1 MPLSTTAILL
11 AAGESRRM
19 GRLKALLPWQGT
31 TLLAH
36 QLASL
41 LEAGVQQVIVV
52 LGHQSKSLKPVVDGQ
67 QGAIWVLNPDYLEG
81 KTTSLKAGL
90 SRINPQ
96 ETSNVLILNVDQPR
110 SPGIIRRVL
119 DRHAS
124 GRSLISIPV
133 YRHKG
138 GHPVVIST
146 ALLGELLAITEDTQ
160 GLKAVMRRHE
170 ADTLRPDLDDP
181 EILWD
186 LNTPQ
191 EYQEAV
197 RHQAQG

>member
-1 MPLSTTAILL
+1 MPSSTIGILL

-31 TLLAH
+31 TLLGH

-52 LGHQSKSLKPVVDGQ
+52 LGHRAKSLKPVVDGQ
-67 QGAIWVLNPDYLEG
+67 QGAIWVVNPDYLEG

-119 DRHAS
+119 DSHPS
-124 GRSLISIPV
+124 GSSLISIPV
-133 YRHKG
+133 YHRKG

-170 ADTLRPDLDDP
+170 ADTHRPDLDDP

-186 LNTPQ
+186 LNTP
-191 EYQEAV
+191 EDYQEAI